1 MGCDVKILISGG
13 AKNGKSMHAQK
24 IAKAM
29 SVEYDVPLYYVATM
43 EPTDE
48 EDENRIKRHVQERAG
63 WGFTTIEEPQKL
75 VKVFNERDKGFM
87 AESDN
92 AYNLYNTDNANNSDN
107 ADNANYLDIKCM
119 GKPPVNPKGVFL
131 VDSLTA
137 LLGNNMFGKSGSMNL
152 DCFDAVWDD
161 IYTFSTIASNI
172 IMVSDSIGCDGM
184 KFDEVTEAYRMTLA
198 RLEREIASYYDR
210 VVEVSVGQIIEF
222 K

>member
-13 AKNGKSMHAQK
+13 AKNGKSMYAQK

-43 EPTDE
+43 EPVDG
-48 EDENRIKRHVQERAG
+48 EDENRIKRHVQDRAG

-75 VKVFNERDKGFM
+75 VNVFDARDIGFM
-87 AESDN
+87 TEADN
-92 AYNLYNTDNANNSDN
+92 ADNLYNTDNANN
-107 ADNANYLDIKCM
+107 LDIKCM
-119 GKPPVNPKGVFL
+119 GKTTVNPKGVFL

-137 LLGNNMFGKSGSMNL
+137 LLGNNMFDGNGNVNL

-161 IYTFSTIASNI
+161 IYRFSMAASNI
-172 IMVSDSIGCDGM
+172 VMVSDTIGCDGM
-184 KFDEVTEAYRMTLA
+184 KFDEVTEAYRMTLG

-210 VVEVSVGQIIEF
+210 VTEVSVGQIVEW

>member
-1 MGCDVKILISGG
+1 MKILISGG
-13 AKNGKSMHAQK
+13 AKNGKSIYAQK

-48 EDENRIKRHVQERAG
+48 EDENRIKRHVQDRAG
-63 WGFTTIEEPQKL
+63 WGFTTIEEPKKL
-75 VKVFNERDKGFM
+75 INVFDARDIGFM
-87 AESDN
+87 TEVDN
-92 AYNLYNTDNANNSDN
+92 ADNLYNTDN

-119 GKPPVNPKGVFL
+119 GKLPINPKGVFL

-137 LLGNNMFGKSGSMNL
+137 LLGNNMFGKIGSMNL
-152 DCFDAVWDD
+152 DCFDDVRDD

-172 IMVSDSIGCDGM
+172 VMVSDSIGCDGII
-184 KFDEVTEAYRMTLA
+184 FDQITEAYRESLA

-210 VVEVSVGQIIEF
+210 VAEVSVGQIIDF

>member
-13 AKNGKSMHAQK
+13 AKNGKSMYAQK

-48 EDENRIKRHVQERAG
+48 EDENRIKRHVQDRAG

-75 VKVFNERDKGFM
+75 VKVFKERDKGIV
-87 AESDN
+87 AE
-92 AYNLYNTDNANNSDN
+92 ADNANN
-107 ADNANYLDIKCM
+107 LDIKCM

-137 LLGNNMFGKSGSMNL
+137 LLGNNMFGKNGSMKL
-152 DCFDAVWDD
+152 DCFDDVRDD

-172 IMVSDSIGCDGM
+172 VMVSDSIGCDGII
-184 KFDEVTEAYRMTLA
+184 FDQITEVYRKSLA

-210 VVEVSVGQIIEF
+210 VTEVSVGQIIEW

>member
-1 MGCDVKILISGG
+1 MKILISGG
-13 AKNGKSMHAQK
+13 AKNGKSMYAQK

-48 EDENRIKRHVQERAG
+48 EDENRIKRHVQDRAG
-63 WGFTTIEEPQKL
+63 WGFTTIEEPHKL
-75 VKVFNERDKGFM
+75 VNVLSERDKGFM

-92 AYNLYNTDNANNSDN
+92 ADNLYNTDN

-119 GKPPVNPKGVFL
+119 GKSPVNPKGVFL

-137 LLGNNMFGKSGSMNL
+137 LLGNNMFGKNGSMNL
-152 DCFDAVWDD
+152 DCFDDVRDD

-172 IMVSDSIGCDGM
+172 VMVSDSIGCDGII
-184 KFDEVTEAYRMTLA
+184 FDQITEEYRESLA

-210 VVEVSVGQIIEF
+210 VTEVSVGQIIEW

>member
-13 AKNGKSMHAQK
+13 AKNGKSMYAQK

-48 EDENRIKRHVQERAG
+48 EDENRIKRHVQDRAG
-63 WGFTTIEEPQKL
+63 WGFTTIEEPHKL
-75 VKVFNERDKGFM
+75 VNVFSERDKGIV
-87 AESDN
+87 AEADN
-92 AYNLYNTDNANNSDN
+92 ADNLYNTDN

-119 GKPPVNPKGVFL
+119 GNPPVNPKGVFL

-137 LLGNNMFGKSGSMNL
+137 LLGNNMFWKNGSMNL
-152 DCFDAVWDD
+152 DCFDDVRDD

-172 IMVSDSIGCDGM
+172 VMVSDSIGCDGII
-184 KFDEVTEAYRMTLA
+184 FDQITEEYRKSLA

-210 VVEVSVGQIIEF
+210 VTEVSVGQIIEW

>member
-1 MGCDVKILISGG
+1 MKILISGG
-13 AKNGKSMHAQK
+13 AKNGKSMYAQK

-48 EDENRIKRHVQERAG
+48 EDENRIKRHVQDRAG

-75 VKVFNERDKGFM
+75 VNVFDARDIGFM
-87 AESDN
+87 AEADN
-92 AYNLYNTDNANNSDN
+92 ADNVYNTDDADNSDN
-107 ADNANYLDIKCM
+107 ADNANNLDIKCM
-119 GKPPVNPKGVFL
+119 GKPHVNPKGVFL

-137 LLGNNMFGKSGSMNL
+137 LLGNNMFKKNGSMKL
-152 DCFDAVWDD
+152 DCFDEVRDD
-161 IYTFSTIASNI
+161 IYSFSTIASNI
-172 IMVSDSIGCDGM
+172 VMVSDSIGCDGII
-184 KFDEVTEAYRMTLA
+184 FDQITEAYRKSLA

-210 VVEVSVGQIIEF
+210 VTEVSVGQIIEF

>member
-1 MGCDVKILISGG
+1 MKILISGG
-13 AKNGKSMHAQK
+13 AKNGKSMYAQK

-48 EDENRIKRHVQERAG
+48 EDENRIKRHVQDRVG
-63 WGFTTIEEPQKL
+63 WGFTTIEEPHKL
-75 VKVFNERDKGFM
+75 VNVFSERDKGFM

-92 AYNLYNTDNANNSDN
+92 ADNLYNTDNANNSDN
-107 ADNANYLDIKCM
+107 ADNANNLDIKCM

-137 LLGNNMFGKSGSMNL
+137 LLGNNMFGKNGSMNL

-161 IYTFSTIASNI
+161 IYRFSMTASNI
-172 IMVSDSIGCDGM
+172 VMVSDTIGCDGM

-210 VVEVSVGQIIEF
+210 VTEVSVGQIIEW

>member
-1 MGCDVKILISGG
+1 MKILISGG
-13 AKNGKSMHAQK
+13 AKNGKSMYAQK

-48 EDENRIKRHVQERAG
+48 EDENRIKRHVQDRAG
-63 WGFTTIEEPQKL
+63 WGFTTIEEPHKL
-75 VKVFNERDKGFM
+75 VNVFDARDIGFM
-87 AESDN
+87 AEVDN
-92 AYNLYNTDNANNSDN
+92 ADNANNSDN

-137 LLGNNMFGKSGSMNL
+137 LLGNNMFGKNGSMNL
-152 DCFDAVWDD
+152 DCFDDVRDD
-161 IYTFSTIASNI
+161 IYRFSMTASNI
-172 IMVSDSIGCDGM
+172 VMVSDAIGCDGM
-184 KFDEVTEAYRMTLA
+184 KLDEVTEAYRMTLA

-210 VVEVSVGQIIEF
+210 VTEVSVGQIIEF

>member
-1 MGCDVKILISGG
+1 MKILISGG
-13 AKNGKSMHAQK
+13 AKNGKSMYAQK

-48 EDENRIKRHVQERAG
+48 EDEHRIKRHVQDRAG

-75 VKVFNERDKGFM
+75 VNVFDARDIGFM
-87 AESDN
+87 TEA
-92 AYNLYNTDNANNSDN
+92 DN
-107 ADNANYLDIKCM
+107 ADNANNLDIKCM
-119 GKPPVNPKGVFL
+119 VRNPVNPKGVFL

-137 LLGNNMFGKSGSMNL
+137 LLGNNMFKKNGSMNL
-152 DCFDAVWDD
+152 DCFDDVRDD
-161 IYTFSTIASNI
+161 IYAFSTLASNI
-172 IMVSDSIGCDGM
+172 VMVSDSIGCDGII
-184 KFDEVTEAYRMTLA
+184 FDQITEAYRKSLA

-210 VVEVSVGQIIEF
+210 VTEVSVGQIIEW

>member
-1 MGCDVKILISGG
+1 MKILISGG

-48 EDENRIKRHVQERAG
+48 EDENRIKRHVQDRAG
-63 WGFTTIEEPQKL
+63 WGFTTIEEPHKL
-75 VKVFNERDKGFM
+75 LNVFNERDKGFM

-92 AYNLYNTDNANNSDN
+92 ADNANN
-107 ADNANYLDIKCM
+107 LDIKCM

-137 LLGNNMFGKSGSMNL
+137 LLGNNMFGKNGSMNM

-161 IYTFSTIASNI
+161 IYRFSMTASNI
-172 IMVSDSIGCDGM
+172 VMVSDAIGCDGM
-184 KFDEVTEAYRMTLA
+184 KFDEITEAYRMTLA

-210 VVEVSVGQIIEF
+210 VVEVSVGQIIEW

>member
-1 MGCDVKILISGG
+1 MKILISGG
-13 AKNGKSMHAQK
+13 AKNGKSMYAQK

-48 EDENRIKRHVQERAG
+48 EDENRIKRHVQDRAG
-63 WGFTTIEEPQKL
+63 WGFTTIEELHKL
-75 VKVFNERDKGFM
+75 VNVFSERDKGFM

-92 AYNLYNTDNANNSDN
+92 ADNANN
-107 ADNANYLDIKCM
+107 LDIKCM

-137 LLGNNMFGKSGSMNL
+137 LLGNNMFGKNGSMNL
-152 DCFDAVWDD
+152 DCFDDVRDD

-172 IMVSDSIGCDGM
+172 VMVSDSIGCDGM

-210 VVEVSVGQIIEF
+210 VTEVSVGQIIEF